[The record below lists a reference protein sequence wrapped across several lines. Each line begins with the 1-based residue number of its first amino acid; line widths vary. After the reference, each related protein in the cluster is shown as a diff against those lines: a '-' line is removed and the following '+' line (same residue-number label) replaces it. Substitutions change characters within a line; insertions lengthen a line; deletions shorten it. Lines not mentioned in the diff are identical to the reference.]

1 MRTYTFN
8 NEIFIQI
15 NGVMSMLDDIIIA
28 RRPKQNFNEAV
39 DWIKVRFV
47 YSPKQRVLLDLL
59 DKAQNIQLPVVAFYL
74 GGIARDP
81 ERVWNKLH
89 GYYAQSPDPA
99 FTKLVKQPN
108 PIDITLNCSI
118 LTKYASDMD
127 QILTNLI
134 AWTNPQHILSWRIP
148 SVPEQEIRSPVIWNG
163 TVNTTYPTDLNATQV
178 ARYQADTS
186 FTIKGWIF
194 KSVPTKS
201 DAKIFKIYSDFS
213 LINELTTKY
222 SIDELDPL
230 YTDRVSISAV
240 PQPQIVLAEELI

>member
-1 MRTYTFN
+1 
-8 NEIFIQI
+8 
-15 NGVMSMLDDIIIA
+15 MLDDVVVA

-74 GGIARDP
+74 GGINRDTN
-81 ERVWNKLH
+81 RVWNKLD
-89 GYYAQSPDPA
+89 GFYARSPDPA
-99 FTKLVKQPN
+99 YTKKINQPN
-108 PIDITLNCSI
+108 PVDITLNCSV

-148 SVPEQEIRSPVIWNG
+148 AIPEQEIRSPVIWNG

-194 KSVPTKS
+194 KAIPEKS

-213 LINELTTKY
+213 LIPGITTKY
-222 SIDELDPL
+222 SLDELDSEL
-230 YTDRVSISAV
+230 TDRVSISAV
-240 PQPQIVLAEELI
+240 PQPQMLLPTVVEL

>member
-1 MRTYTFN
+1 
-8 NEIFIQI
+8 
-15 NGVMSMLDDIIIA
+15 MSMLDDVVVA

-74 GGIARDP
+74 GGINRDTN
-81 ERVWNKLH
+81 RVWNKLD
-89 GYYAQSPDPA
+89 GFYARSPDPA
-99 FTKLVKQPN
+99 YTKKINQPN
-108 PIDITLNCSI
+108 PVDITLNCSV

-148 SVPEQEIRSPVIWNG
+148 AIPEQEIRSPVIWNG

-194 KSVPTKS
+194 KAIPEKS

-213 LINELTTKY
+213 LIPGITTKY
-222 SIDELDPL
+222 SLDELDSEL
-230 YTDRVSISAV
+230 TDRVSISAV
-240 PQPQIVLAEELI
+240 PQPQILLPTVVEL

>member
-1 MRTYTFN
+1 
-8 NEIFIQI
+8 
-15 NGVMSMLDDIIIA
+15 MSMLDDVVVA

-74 GGIARDP
+74 GGINRDTN
-81 ERVWNKLH
+81 RVWNKLD
-89 GYYAQSPDPA
+89 GFYARSPDPA
-99 FTKLVKQPN
+99 YTKKINQPN
-108 PIDITLNCSI
+108 PVDITLNCSV

-148 SVPEQEIRSPVIWNG
+148 AIPEQEIRSPVIWNG
-163 TVNTTYPTDLNATQV
+163 TVNTTYPTDLNATQI

-194 KSVPTKS
+194 KAIPEKS

-213 LINELTTKY
+213 LIPGITTKY
-222 SIDELDPL
+222 SLDELDSEL
-230 YTDRVSISAV
+230 TDRVSISAV
-240 PQPQIVLAEELI
+240 PQPQMLLPTVVEL

>member
-1 MRTYTFN
+1 
-8 NEIFIQI
+8 
-15 NGVMSMLDDIIIA
+15 MSMLDDIVVA
-28 RRPKQNFNEAV
+28 RRPKQNFNEAI

-47 YSPKQRVLLDLL
+47 YSPKQRVLLYLL

-74 GGIARDP
+74 GGLNRDTN
-81 ERVWNKLH
+81 RVWNKLD
-89 GYYAQSPDPA
+89 GFYARSPDPA
-99 FTKLVKQPN
+99 YTKKINQPN
-108 PIDITLNCSI
+108 PVDITLNCSV

-148 SVPEQEIRSPVIWNG
+148 AIPEQEIRSPVIWNG

-194 KSVPTKS
+194 KSIPTKS

-213 LINELTTKY
+213 LTEGITTKY
-222 SIDELDPL
+222 SLDELDTDL
-230 YTDRVSISAV
+230 TDRVSISAV
-240 PQPQIVLAEELI
+240 PQPQILLPTVVEL

>member
-1 MRTYTFN
+1 
-8 NEIFIQI
+8 
-15 NGVMSMLDDIIIA
+15 MLDDIVVA
-28 RRPKQNFNEAV
+28 RRMKQNFGEAI

-74 GGIARDP
+74 GGITRDT
-81 ERVWNKLH
+81 ERVWNKLD

-99 FTKLVKQPN
+99 FTKKVRQPN

-118 LTKYASDMD
+118 LTKYAGDMD

-134 AWTNPQHILSWRIP
+134 AWTNPQHILSWRIQGIP
-148 SVPEQEIRSPVIWNG
+148 DQEIRSPVIWNG
-163 TVNTTYPTDLNATQV
+163 NVNTTYPTDLNSTQI

-194 KSVPTKS
+194 KSIPTKS
-201 DAKIFKIYSDFS
+201 EAKIFEIYSDFS
-213 LINELTTKY
+213 LTNELTTKY
-222 SIDELDPL
+222 SLDELDTQ
-230 YTDRVSISAV
+230 YTDRVSISAI
-240 PQPQIVLAEELI
+240 PQPQIILAD

>member
-1 MRTYTFN
+1 
-8 NEIFIQI
+8 
-15 NGVMSMLDDIIIA
+15 MSMLDDVVVA

-74 GGIARDP
+74 GGINRDTN
-81 ERVWNKLH
+81 RVWNKLD
-89 GYYAQSPDPA
+89 GFYARSPDPA
-99 FTKLVKQPN
+99 YTKKINQPN
-108 PIDITLNCSI
+108 PVDITLNCSV

-148 SVPEQEIRSPVIWNG
+148 AIPEQEIRSPVIWNG

-194 KSVPTKS
+194 KAIPEKS

-213 LINELTTKY
+213 LIPGITTKY
-222 SIDELDPL
+222 SLDELDSEL
-230 YTDRVSISAV
+230 TDRVSISAV
-240 PQPQIVLAEELI
+240 PQPQMLLPTVVEL

>member
-1 MRTYTFN
+1 
-8 NEIFIQI
+8 
-15 NGVMSMLDDIIIA
+15 MLDDIVVA
-28 RRPKQNFNEAV
+28 RRPKQNFNDAV

-74 GGIARDP
+74 GGINRDP
-81 ERVWNKLH
+81 ARAWNKLQ
-89 GYYAQSPDPA
+89 GFYAKSPDPA
-99 FTKLVKQPN
+99 YTKNIGQPN

-118 LTKYASDMD
+118 LTKYAGDMD

-148 SVPEQEIRSPVIWNG
+148 AIPDQEIRSPVIWNG
-163 TVNTTYPTDLNATQV
+163 AVNTTYPMDLNATQI

-194 KSVPTKS
+194 KSIPSKS

-213 LINELTTKY
+213 LTTEITTKY
-222 SIDELDPL
+222 SMDDLDTDL
-230 YTDRVSISAV
+230 TDRVSISAV
-240 PQPQIVLAEELI
+240 PQPQILLPSIIEL